1 MTDFFVISHHNRN
14 VRWQASQLLAHFL
27 DDAQELARVLGVLP
41 ECHGEIIV
49 RDLIWESASPG
60 LHGEGVLERGL
71 RGDDHGLH
79 LDVEVLPAAHTHR
92 R

>member
-1 MTDFFVISHHNRN
+1 MPFFEE
-14 VRWQASQLLAHFL
+14 ALADLKTQTEYNNFL

-71 RGDDHGLH
+71 RGDDHWLH